1 MNSIYF
7 PPELTLKKNK
17 SSFQFNTKNENV
29 PLSTLLNNIP
39 LDNLKNY
46 YDLETSFFIKSCD
59 KLNFDFYNKIEQIN
73 YIPNTYNNLFIILF
87 KEICLLIEEIE
98 RLNIQLREKTFKN
111 RTNNFKEE
119 KIEFDKN
126 ILNSPNKEK
135 KVYPNKL
142 NYIINVN
149 TNNKFKGKSSQIL
162 KNYQIKEN
170 IEPNNFY
177 SSKKINEI
185 NNNSNENFNNFNYV
199 NKLNMELID
208 KGLNRCNKELENL
221 KILEELIL
229 TNYQNNNINE
239 NNGNNKFNKNINNL
253 NSTLKNL
260 PF

>member
-17 SSFQFNTKNENV
+17 SSFQFNTKSENV

-46 YDLETSFFIKSCD
+46 YDLETSVFIKNCD

-73 YIPNTYNNLFIILF
+73 FIPNVYNNLFIILI

-98 RLNIQLREKTFKN
+98 RLNLQLREKSF
-111 RTNNFKEE
+111 NFSNSKEE
-119 KIEFDKN
+119 KYDIH
-126 ILNSPNKEK
+126 NSPNKEK

-149 TNNKFKGKSSQIL
+149 TNNKLKIKSSQNL
-162 KNYQIKEN
+162 KNFNEN
-170 IEPNNFY
+170 IETNNNNFLY
-177 SSKKINEI
+177 KKFSDKNI
-185 NNNSNENFNNFNYV
+185 NNNIINYSNLNLDLV
-199 NKLNMELID
+199 NK
-208 KGLNRCNKELENL
+208 GLEKCNKELENL
-221 KILEELIL
+221 KNLENLIL
-229 TNYQNNNINE
+229 SNYHNNIITNNNK
-239 NNGNNKFNKNINNL
+239 NNKFNKNL
-253 NSTLKNL
+253 SSSLKNL